1 MATVLFVCK
10 ANRGRSVMSQ
20 ALFERAAG
28 GRHHAVSA
36 GSEATP
42 GGGPHPEVVE
52 AMRELGID
60 VVSQRPQRL
69 TTELAARADAVI
81 TMGCG
86 DACPVIPGKKQL
98 RADWDLA
105 DPKDR
110 PLEEVR
116 ATREDI
122 EHRVRALV
130 SDLDAAAAGLTDIEI
145 RTTHRVHEQ
154 AASAIVRASK
164 P

>member
-1 MATVLFVCK
+1 MSTVLFVCK

-20 ALFERAAG
+20 ALFEQAAA
-28 GRHHAVSA
+28 GRHHAISA
-36 GSEATP
+36 GSEAVP
-42 GGGPHPEVVE
+42 EDGPHAAVVE

-60 VVSQRPQRL
+60 VAAQRPQPL
-69 TTELAARADAVI
+69 TTELAAEADAVV

-98 RADWDLA
+98 RLDWDLP

-110 PLEEVR
+110 PLDEVR

-122 EHRVRALV
+122 QRRVRELV
-130 SDLDAAAAGLTDIEI
+130 AELDRAAVA
-145 RTTHRVHEQ
+145 
-154 AASAIVRASK
+154 
-164 P
+164 

>member
-28 GRHHAVSA
+28 GRHRAISA
-36 GSEATP
+36 GSEAAP
-42 GGGPHPEVVE
+42 ADGPHPEVVD

-60 VVSQRPQRL
+60 VSAQRPRRL

-86 DACPVIPGKKQL
+86 DACPAIPGKKQL
-98 RADWDLA
+98 RADWDLP

-116 ATREDI
+116 ATRDDI
-122 EHRVRALV
+122 DRRVRALLD
-130 SDLDAAAAGLTDIEI
+130 DLDPAA
-145 RTTHRVHEQ
+145 
-154 AASAIVRASK
+154 
-164 P
+164 

>member
-1 MATVLFVCK
+1 MTVATVLFVCK

-28 GRHHAVSA
+28 GRHRAISA
-36 GSEATP
+36 GSEAEA
-42 GGGPHPEVVE
+42 GGGPHPEVVD

-60 VVSQRPQRL
+60 VAAQQPQGL
-69 TTELAARADAVI
+69 TTELAAEADVVI

-116 ATREDI
+116 ATRDDI
-122 EHRVRALV
+122 DRRVRALV
-130 SDLDAAAAGLTDIEI
+130 AELDAA
-145 RTTHRVHEQ
+145 
-154 AASAIVRASK
+154 
-164 P
+164 

>member
-1 MATVLFVCK
+1 VTVATVLFVCK

-28 GRHHAVSA
+28 GRHRAISA
-36 GSEATP
+36 GSEAVP
-42 GGGPHPEVVE
+42 DGGPHPEVVD
-52 AMRELGID
+52 AMREVGID
-60 VVSQRPQRL
+60 VAAQRPQPL
-69 TTELAARADAVI
+69 TADLAAQADAII

-98 RADWDLA
+98 RLDWDLA

-116 ATREDI
+116 ATRDDI
-122 EHRVRALV
+122 DRRVHALV
-130 SDLDAAAAGLTDIEI
+130 TELDAA
-145 RTTHRVHEQ
+145 
-154 AASAIVRASK
+154 
-164 P
+164 

>member
-1 MATVLFVCK
+1 MATVLFVCR
-10 ANRGRSVMSQ
+10 ANRGRSVMSK
-20 ALFERAAG
+20 ALFDLAAS
-28 GRHHAVSA
+28 GRHRAISA

-42 GGGPHPEVVE
+42 DGGPHPEVVE
-52 AMRELGID
+52 AMRELGMDIAA
-60 VVSQRPQRL
+60 QQPRRL
-69 TTELAARADAVI
+69 TTELAAEADAVI

-116 ATREDI
+116 ATRDEIDR
-122 EHRVRALV
+122 RVRALV
-130 SDLDAAAAGLTDIEI
+130 AELDAA
-145 RTTHRVHEQ
+145 
-154 AASAIVRASK
+154 
-164 P
+164 

>member
-20 ALFERAAG
+20 AVFDRVAG
-28 GRHHAVSA
+28 GRHRAISA
-36 GSEATP
+36 GSEAVP
-42 GGGPHPEVVE
+42 AGGPHPEVVE

-60 VVSQRPQRL
+60 IAAQQPQRL
-69 TTELAARADAVI
+69 TTELAAQADAVV

-98 RADWDLA
+98 RLDWDLP

-110 PLEEVR
+110 PLDEVR
-116 ATREDI
+116 VTRDDI
-122 EHRVRALV
+122 ARRVRELV
-130 SDLDAAAAGLTDIEI
+130 TELDHAAAA
-145 RTTHRVHEQ
+145 
-154 AASAIVRASK
+154 
-164 P
+164 